1 MMVDILKRPFNF
13 FDNKVIGKKLLV
25 KNLISLDAI
34 GKELD
39 TLTVGLPLIWWL
51 IRFISSD
58 FRVDMNKHLNI
69 NIMKHDI
76 A

>member
-39 TLTVGLPLIWWL
+39 TLT
-51 IRFISSD
+51 IRLTFNMMIEKIY
-58 FRVDMNKHLNI
+58 FK
-69 NIMKHDI
+69 
-76 A
+76 